1 MLNFCNT
8 LETVIE
14 LVDKIKDL
22 LVGTEFEKIES
33 NSGEIPLGDLVFNK
47 EKHFLG
53 KYFGKIE
60 DNRIWAGFYEKY
72 NCFCISFCF
81 YEDKKKELISNL
93 EKDKISYIAEY
104 STFPDGYYWY
114 TIPLSI
120 LDFTNT
126 NTSLQNVNIQINNSQ
141 ISINGQE
148 NKKSKETILDNVR
161 KIIDIVKKIF
171 PSGK

>member
-1 MLNFCNT
+1 LNFCNT

-14 LVDKIKDL
+14 LVGEIKDL
-22 LVGTEFEKIES
+22 LVGTEFAKTEL
-33 NSGEIPLGDLVFNK
+33 NNGEIPLGDLVFNK

-53 KYFGKIE
+53 KYFGKIKS
-60 DNRIWAGFYEKY
+60 NRIWAGFYEKY

-104 STFPDGYYWY
+104 STFPDEDYWY
-114 TIPLSI
+114 TVPLSI
-120 LDFTNT
+120 LDFTSSNI
-126 NTSLQNVNIQINNSQ
+126 SLQNVNIEINNSQ

-161 KIIDIVKKIF
+161 KIINIVKNLF
-171 PSGK
+171 

>member
-1 MLNFCNT
+1 MNFCNT

-14 LVDKIKDL
+14 LVDEIKNL
-22 LVGTEFEKIES
+22 LAGTEFAKTELNKD
-33 NSGEIPLGDLVFNK
+33 EIPLGDLVFNK

-53 KYFGKIE
+53 KYFGKIN

-93 EKDKISYIAEY
+93 EKDKILYIAEY
-104 STFPDGYYWY
+104 ATLPDEYYWY
-114 TIPLSI
+114 TVPLSI
-120 LDFTNT
+120 LDFTSSNI
-126 NTSLQNVNIQINNSQ
+126 SLQNVNIEIINSQ

-148 NKKSKETILDNVR
+148 NKKSKETTFDNVK
-161 KIIDIVKKIF
+161 KIIDIVKRLF
-171 PSGK
+171 SSEN

>member
-1 MLNFCNT
+1 MNFCNT

-14 LVDKIKDL
+14 LVNKVKDL
-22 LVGTEFEKIES
+22 LVGTEFEKTES

-53 KYFGKIE
+53 KYFGKTK

-81 YEDKKKELISNL
+81 NNDDKNKLISGL
-93 EKDKISYIAEY
+93 EENKIPYIAEY
-104 STFPDGYYWY
+104 ATLPDEYYWY
-114 TIPLSI
+114 TVPLSI
-120 LDFTNT
+120 LDFTSSNIF
-126 NTSLQNVNIQINNSQ
+126 LQNVNIEIINSQ

-148 NKKSKETILDNVR
+148 NKKLKETILDNAK
-161 KIIDIVKKIF
+161 KIIDIVKRLF
-171 PSGK
+171 SSEN